1 MNRWDHFD
9 VIVAV
14 GICATLVGASLFVF
28 AFGGAPSGLLDQRF
42 DYAAPVAIDPGGVMQ
57 EAMGR
62 AIVESEAV
70 RQVEGDTWGVRQKHL
85 GGAIVAAARAQQARV
100 EVMPFL
106 RDEADA
112 SLERMHG
119 MMQANAGHAIVR
131 AAQRMGRAG
140 GTSTAQILFQETLG
154 HIVADLSE
162 RERVAMAQRQETLGW
177 IIVGRLLALD
187 EYSGQI
193 QQQLGVAVRDVGVM
207 TARLEIEKPRAQ
219 EALGAAVLVAA
230 MSAPSSE
237 GASPVLGASAAGGAG
252 AHSTREVPYQVG
264 VILAAA
270 VFVMA
275 WGLRSVAG
283 TGPSLIAQKPVASPA
298 ITQYRKVG

>member
-42 DYAAPVAIDPGGVMQ
+42 DYAALAPIDPGGVMQ
-57 EAMGR
+57 EALGR

-70 RQVEGDTWGVRQKHL
+70 RQVEGDAWGVRQEHL

-119 MMQANAGHAIVR
+119 MMQTNAGHAIVR

-252 AHSTREVPYQVG
+252 AHRTREVPYQVG